1 MAQLVVSGEIIQWNG
16 PGLPVRPFRVGIGA
30 STAEYRPFDIDAANN
45 QLRERVIAMLSGGP
59 LGASMH
65 HLKQLT
71 TDNRA
76 TEFSAY
82 TFRAGNISQPQQGTT
97 RHAPTG
103 TPPLGDINGFVH
115 THPVPD
121 AIIAPPSAN
130 DYIVDFGRYPI
141 QLVVEMGG
149 RVWQLFS
156 GGYSSLLGAL
166 NASGQF
172 APANAASNRLVYF
185 VVSADTLRMEAL
197 DNENAAQRAR
207 GDRQQQLMRALAERR
222 QHEAELRR
230 GR

>member
-1 MAQLVVSGEIIQWNG
+1 MAQLVVGGEIVQWNG

-30 STAEYRPFDIDAANN
+30 STAEYRPFDMNATNN
-45 QLRERVIAMLSGGP
+45 QLRERVIAMLSGGS
-59 LGASMH
+59 LGRSMQY
-65 HLKQLT
+65 LKQLT
-71 TDNRA
+71 VDNRA

-82 TFRAGNISQPQQGTT
+82 IFRTGDISHPQQGTT

-103 TPPLGDINGFVH
+103 TAPPGDINGFVH

-130 DYIVDFGRYPI
+130 DYIVDFSRYPI

-149 RVWQLFS
+149 RIWQLFS

-166 NASGQF
+166 SACGRF
-172 APANAASNRLVYF
+172 APTNAESNRLVYF

-207 GDRQQQLMRALAERR
+207 GDQQQQRMREIAERR
-222 QHEAELRR
+222 QREAELRR